1 MRRRSHF
8 ALLGVPVRL
17 RPAAALSG
25 VLAGMLAYVLARLL
39 ARGERPSPALG
50 LLGTLTWYDT
60 ELAHVIGHIISAR
73 MAGAPM
79 SYIRWG
85 FMAMTGYTD
94 HDVTPQQ
101 HIGRSLGGPIASG
114 VAALVWWLAHRMLGD
129 TLLGRAAQ
137 IAAIQNGLIA
147 LGSLLPIPI
156 IDGGVILENLR
167 KLKIEN

>member
-1 MRRRSHF
+1 MRRKAHGV
-8 ALLGVPVRL
+8 LLGVPVRL
-17 RPAAALSG
+17 RPAAALAG
-25 VLAGMLAYVLARLL
+25 ALAGLLAYVLARLL
-39 ARGERPSPALG
+39 ARDERSAPALG

-60 ELAHVIGHIISAR
+60 ELTYVVGHIISAR

-85 FMAMTGYTD
+85 FLAMTGYTD

-114 VAALVWWLAHRMLGD
+114 AATLVWWLARRALGD

-147 LGSLLPIPI
+147 LGSLLPLSIF
-156 IDGGVILENLR
+156 DGGVILENLH
-167 KLKIEN
+167 KLRIEN